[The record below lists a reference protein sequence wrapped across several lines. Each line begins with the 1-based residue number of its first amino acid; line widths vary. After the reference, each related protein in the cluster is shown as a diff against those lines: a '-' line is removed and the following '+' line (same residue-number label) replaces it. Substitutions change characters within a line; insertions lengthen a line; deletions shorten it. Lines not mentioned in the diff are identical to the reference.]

1 MDVRIRSRKRV
12 VDWLGHADCSSCSLA
27 GRLCQQLPRS
37 RQDGVPLPV
46 DSLTYGTEMPLYSV
60 GDEAPFVFAVREG
73 LLKLTQIASNGMPRI
88 VRFLRGGEVGGL
100 EALAGGPYRH
110 TAVAIVPTL
119 VCRIPVDMLQEEGGQ
134 DLILSPH
141 IFQHW
146 LRSMDDADKFI
157 TQLSTGPA
165 PGRVARCLLH
175 VLSTPEQDS
184 CVALSREDMSALL
197 SVTME
202 TVSRTVAD
210 FKRQGLLQEGKGRF
224 NFDREGLMSLAAQ

>member
-1 MDVRIRSRKRV
+1 MDARTRSRKRV
-12 VDWLGHADCSSCSLA
+12 VDWLGHADCSACSLA
-27 GRLCQQLPRS
+27 GRLCQQLPRA
-37 RQDGVPLPV
+37 RQDGAPLPV
-46 DSLTYGTEMPLYSV
+46 DSLTYGADMRLYKA

-73 LLKLTQIASNGMPRI
+73 LLKLTQLAGNGMPRI
-88 VRFLRGGEVGGL
+88 VRFLRAGEVGGL

-110 TAVAIVPTL
+110 TAVAILPTV
-119 VCRIPVDMLQEEGGQ
+119 VCRIPVEMLQDEGGQ
-134 DLILSPH
+134 EIILSPH

-146 LRSMDDADKFI
+146 LRTVDDADTFI

-165 PGRVARCLLH
+165 QGRVARCLLQ
-175 VLSTPEQDS
+175 VLSAPGQDN

-210 FKRQGLLQEGKGRF
+210 LKRQGLLQEGRGRF
-224 NFDREGLMSLAAQ
+224 KFDREGLMHLAAQ